1 MKVKTLAARAYQLFH
16 TWTSREKIVLS
27 DDAPNAVIMLV
38 PDYGNIGDLAIGY
51 AQERFT
57 SKLDPGYHVQS
68 IRISRTYKV
77 LRSLKR
83 GLGPD
88 DVVLLV
94 GGGSMGDL
102 YPRAQ
107 LGREFVARY
116 LRPHRLVSF
125 PQSIIY
131 MERPERE
138 ESARREARALSA
150 SSDRLTLFAR
160 ERESFEIMQAFYPGK
175 VGFAPDVVL
184 SLAADYQKR
193 EPLART
199 GVLLALRRD
208 VERALS
214 DADHSVIREAVSGFG
229 VITDRDHGIPDEDVD
244 QAAFDRLPLDT
255 LEMYR
260 RSALV
265 VTDRLHGMIFAAVT
279 GTPCIVLPNTNH
291 KITGTFHDWI
301 ADRCSYITLIRKV
314 DAPTMREAIDTV
326 TSPEAQK
333 SYHSLSFDFTN
344 LQQAI
349 QGEVDA

>member
-1 MKVKTLAARAYQLFH
+1 MKAKTLAARAYQLFH

-27 DDAPNAVIMLV
+27 EDRPNAVIMLV

-51 AQERFT
+51 AQERFVST
-57 SKLDPGYHVQS
+57 MDPGYDVQS
-68 IRISRTYKV
+68 VRISRTYKV

-131 MERPERE
+131 MDRPERA

-160 ERESFEIMQAFYPGK
+160 ERESFDVMRGFYPGK

-184 SLAADYQKR
+184 SLTQEYQER
-193 EPLART
+193 EPLDRA
-199 GVLLALRRD
+199 GVLLALRQD

-214 DADHSVIREAVSGFG
+214 DADHAVIREAVADFG
-229 VITDRDHGIPDEDVD
+229 TITDRDHGIPDSDVD
-244 QAAFDRLPLDT
+244 RAAFERLPLET
-255 LEMYR
+255 MEMYR

-279 GTPCIVLPNTNH
+279 GTPCVVLPNTNH

-301 ADRCSYITLIRKV
+301 ADRCSYVTLIREV
-314 DAPTMREAIDTV
+314 DARTMREAIDAV
-326 TSPEAQK
+326 TSPEAQA
-333 SYHSLSFDFTN
+333 SYHSLRFDFTR
-344 LQQAI
+344 LQRAI
-349 QGEVDA
+349 RGEADS

>member
-16 TWTSREKIVLS
+16 TWTSREKIALS
-27 DDAPNAVIMLV
+27 TDRPNAVIMLV

-51 AQERFT
+51 AQEHFT
-57 SKLDPGYHVQS
+57 SKLDPGYNVQS
-68 IRISRTYKV
+68 IRISRTYRV

-83 GLGPD
+83 QLGPD

-131 MERPERE
+131 MDRPERE
-138 ESARREARALSA
+138 KSAQREARALSA

-160 ERESFEIMQAFYPGK
+160 ESESYEIMRAFYPGQ

-184 SLAADYQKR
+184 SLTEDYQDR
-193 EPLART
+193 DPLDRA
-199 GVLLALRRD
+199 GALLALRKD

-214 DADHSVIREAVSGFG
+214 DADHAVIREAVARFG
-229 VITDRDHGIPDEDVD
+229 DITDRDHGIPDDEVD
-244 QAAFDRLPLDT
+244 QTAFDRLPLET
-255 LEMYR
+255 METYR

-279 GTPCIVLPNTNH
+279 GTPCVVLPNTNH
-291 KITGTFHDWI
+291 KITGTYRDWI
-301 ADRCSYITLIRKV
+301 ADRCAYITLIRKV
-314 DAPTMREAIDTV
+314 DQHTMREAIDEV
-326 TSPEAQK
+326 TRPEAAA
-333 SYHSLSFDFTN
+333 SYRSVRFDFGS
-344 LQQAI
+344 LQRAI
-349 QGEVDA
+349 QGGAVS

>member
-1 MKVKTLAARAYQLFH
+1 MLAARAYQLFH
-16 TWTSREKIVLS
+16 TWTSREKIDLS
-27 DDAPNAVIMLV
+27 TDRPNAVIMLV

-51 AQERFT
+51 AQEHFT
-57 SKLDPGYHVQS
+57 SRLDSGYNVQS

-83 GLGPD
+83 QLGPA

-131 MERPERE
+131 MDRPERE
-138 ESARREARALSA
+138 QSAQREARALSA
-150 SSDRLTLFAR
+150 SADRLTLFAR
-160 ERESFEIMQAFYPGK
+160 ENESYDIMRAFYPGR

-184 SLAADYQKR
+184 SLTEDYQDR
-193 EPLART
+193 EPLDRA
-199 GVLLALRRD
+199 GALLALRKD

-214 DADHSVIREAVSGFG
+214 DADHAVIREAVARFG
-229 VITDRDHGIPDEDVD
+229 DITDRDHGIPDDEVD

-255 LEMYR
+255 METYR
-260 RSALV
+260 RSAVV

-279 GTPCIVLPNTNH
+279 GTPCVVLPNTNH
-291 KITGTFHDWI
+291 KITGTYRDWI
-301 ADRCSYITLIRKV
+301 ADRCAYVTLIRNV
-314 DAPTMREAIDTV
+314 DQHSMREALDKV
-326 TSPEAQK
+326 TRPEAVA
-333 SYHSLSFDFTN
+333 SYRSVRFDFSS

-349 QGEVDA
+349 QGGAVS